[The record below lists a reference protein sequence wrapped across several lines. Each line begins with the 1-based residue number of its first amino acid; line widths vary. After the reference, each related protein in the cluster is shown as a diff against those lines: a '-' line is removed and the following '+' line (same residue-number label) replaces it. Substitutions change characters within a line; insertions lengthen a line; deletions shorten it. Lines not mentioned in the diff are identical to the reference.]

1 MKNYGIS
8 EQVAQLIEHHCEIEI
23 EDLSRIDNLIEQ
35 EIVES
40 NCRQARENYYSN
52 TNGGSR

>member
-8 EQVAQLIEHHCEIEI
+8 EQIAQLIEHHCEIEI

-52 TNGGSR
+52 INGGSK